1 MLIAPP
7 LPWGWLGGPPS
18 LNQLLG
24 LRWLASAFYPA
35 EAKVDLVAEARTFH
49 RLFCGVTPFDAQL
62 AALVEGAS

>member
-7 LPWGWLGGPPS
+7 LPWGWLGEPPS

-24 LRWLASAFYPA
+24 LRWL
-35 EAKVDLVAEARTFH
+35 VDLMAEARTFH
-49 RLFCGVTPFDAQL
+49 RLFYGVTPSDAQL